1 MFQKIKILEIFKS
14 LNLRSFKTKLL
25 SMQVSKLVQFHSG
38 GDDYCPLLECEGL
51 GGSIGNTPA
60 NGFVFAWRDDV
71 ERKSNPGEKRIY
83 AIKKDVA
90 TGLIAVQ
97 NEIYL
102 KNDGTIEVT
111 GGKDLKIVV
120 NGNADI
126 KAQKVNI
133 DATQTSIGVGGKKI
147 ARLGDEVTVT
157 VPTHGDCKG
166 TITSAGVNTS
176 I

>member
-1 MFQKIKILEIFKS
+1 MFQKIKILEIFTS
-14 LNLRSFKTKLL
+14 LNLRSFKAKLL
-25 SMQVSKLVQFHSG
+25 SMQISKLVQFHSG
-38 GDDYCPLLECEGL
+38 GDDYCPLLDCEGL

-83 AIKKDVA
+83 AIKKDTG
-90 TGLIAVQ
+90 TGLVAVQ
-97 NEIYL
+97 GEIYL

-133 DATQTSIGVGGKKI
+133 DATQTNLGVNGKKI
-147 ARLGDEVTVT
+147 VLDGDEVTVD
-157 VPTHGDCKG
+157 PGTHKG
-166 TITSAGVNTS
+166 TVKSSAVNTS